1 MFGITKNTNA
11 QKKREDGEKPFWI
24 SFSDLMSSLM
34 VLFLISMTVALLAV
48 TNEPDIAAK
57 EEAERSQAIKDFMVE
72 IEQILT
78 AQEFSGV
85 KVNGTTIDFGIRGTF
100 EKEGQNTLSQQQSQM
115 LRSFTPKLLE
125 KLRTTDA
132 GKIWFKRAVVEG
144 YASKTGTYLFNLNLS
159 LERSQRVLC
168 ELLRGPLNPNEEPFS
183 SEDRKLIATKF
194 FVGGASF
201 NSLRSG
207 DGAQSR
213 RIEFKLEFRTRQ
225 EKLNDEIT
233 PTPKLD
239 DAELTNA
246 LNPKEKCPIFDR
258 SMSSNN
264 S

>member
-1 MFGITKNTNA
+1 
-11 QKKREDGEKPFWI
+11 
-24 SFSDLMSSLM
+24 
-34 VLFLISMTVALLAV
+34 
-48 TNEPDIAAK
+48 
-57 EEAERSQAIKDFMVE
+57 
-72 IEQILT
+72 
-78 AQEFSGV
+78 
-85 KVNGTTIDFGIRGTF
+85 
-100 EKEGQNTLSQQQSQM
+100 M
-115 LRSFTPKLLE
+115 LRSFTPKLLD
-125 KLRTTDA
+125 KLRNTDA

-168 ELLRGPLNPNEEPFS
+168 ELLREPVGTYERSFS

-207 DGAQSR
+207 GGAESR

-225 EKLNDEIT
+225 EKLSEESS
-233 PTPKLD
+233 PLPKLD
-239 DAELTNA
+239 ETELINA
-246 LNPKEKCPIFDR
+246 LDPKVKCPIIDR

>member
-1 MFGITKNTNA
+1 MFGITKNANA

-57 EEAERSQAIKDFMVE
+57 EEAERSKAIKDFMAE

-85 KVNGTTIDFGIRGTF
+85 RVDGTTIDFGVRGTF

-115 LRSFTPKLLE
+115 LRSFTSKLLE
-125 KLRTTDA
+125 RLRTTEA
-132 GKIWFKRAVVEG
+132 GKIWFKHAEVDG

-168 ELLRGPLNPNEEPFS
+168 ELLREPSNPSERSFS
-183 SEDRKLIATKF
+183 LDDRKLIATKF

-207 DGAQSR
+207 GGAPSR
-213 RIEFKLEFRTRQ
+213 RIEFKLEFRTLQ
-225 EKLNDEIT
+225 EKRTEESK
-233 PTPKLD
+233 PAPKLD
-239 DAELTNA
+239 DAELSNA
-246 LNPKEKCPIFDR
+246 LNPKEKCPIFDH
-258 SMSSNN
+258 SMSSNI

>member
-1 MFGITKNTNA
+1 MLGISKNSNA

-24 SFSDLMSSLM
+24 SFSDLMSALM

-57 EEAERSQAIKDFMVE
+57 EEAERTKAIKEFMIE

-78 AQEFSGV
+78 AEEFSGV
-85 KVNGTTIDFGIRGTF
+85 TVDGTTIDFGVRGTF
-100 EKEGQNTLSQQQSQM
+100 EKEGQNTLSSEQSQM

-125 KLRTTDA
+125 KLRTTKA
-132 GKIWFKRAVVEG
+132 GKVWFKRAVVEG

-168 ELLRGPLNPNEEPFS
+168 ELLREPQSASENPFT

-207 DGAQSR
+207 GGAQSR
-213 RIEFKLEFRTRQ
+213 RIEFKIEFKTRQ
-225 EKLNDEIT
+225 EKLADEST
-233 PTPKLD
+233 PIPKLD
-239 DAELTNA
+239 DVELSNA
-246 LNPKEKCPIFDR
+246 LNPKEKCPIFNR
-258 SMSSNN
+258 
-264 S
+264 